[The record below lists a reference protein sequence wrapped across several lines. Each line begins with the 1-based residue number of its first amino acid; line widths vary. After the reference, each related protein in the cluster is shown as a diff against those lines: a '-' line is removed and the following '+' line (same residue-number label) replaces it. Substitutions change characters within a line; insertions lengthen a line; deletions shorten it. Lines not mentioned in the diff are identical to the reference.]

1 MSILADDPVFIPSSV
16 RAAITIR
23 NAAEDPCI
31 NDVTIQR
38 MVSSEPTVAAALLRL
53 ANSATYRRGKLIESV
68 ADAVMMLGM
77 GEVRAVA
84 SQVAMLQIV
93 RGIRGRA
100 ARLVAENLLLHSISV
115 STFAEQIAR
124 GVDGCEPARVAT
136 LGLFHEM
143 PTFLLLAGSNQSPEK
158 FETLADISRL
168 AETVPLRSFE
178 LLMQDFG
185 LHALAIPRIVETEA
199 VELAHAYVTHPNP
212 LRMHPLEGKERKGME
227 PEQIVLLQAMA
238 DAAYV
243 TLVEGPLPE
252 TRDSHPPPVE
262 HVADEATDPPPSETP
277 KGSGKASPEASR
289 GGIVAKLQAMLG
301 TLFGSK

>member
-1 MSILADDPVFIPSSV
+1 MSMMADDPVFIPSSV

-31 NDVTIQR
+31 NDVAIQR
-38 MVSSEPTVAAALLRL
+38 MVAAEPTVAAALLRL
-53 ANSATYRRGKLIESV
+53 ANSATYRRGKLVESV
-68 ADAVMMLGM
+68 ADAVMLLGM

-124 GVDGCEPARVAT
+124 GIDGCEPGRVAT

-185 LHALAIPRIVETEA
+185 LHSLAIPRVVEAEA
-199 VELAHAYVTHPNP
+199 VEQAHLYVTHPNP
-212 LRMHPLEGKERKGME
+212 LRMHPLEGGERKGMA

-243 TLVEGPLPE
+243 TLVEGPLPAS
-252 TRDSHPPPVE
+252 RDAHPPPCEEMLEMPVE
-262 HVADEATDPPPSETP
+262 EADGEPVTPPQAPP
-277 KGSGKASPEASR
+277 R
-289 GGIVAKLQAMLG
+289 GGLVAKLQAMLG
-301 TLFGSK
+301 TLFGSR